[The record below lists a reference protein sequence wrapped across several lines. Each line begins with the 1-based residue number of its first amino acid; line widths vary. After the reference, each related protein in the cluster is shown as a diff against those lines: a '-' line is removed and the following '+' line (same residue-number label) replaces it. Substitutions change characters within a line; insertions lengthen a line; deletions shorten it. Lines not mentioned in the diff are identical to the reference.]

1 MHPCIAVKA
10 VMSLKNDRQTQVR
23 EIARDYILLLLFT
36 GLRRAEASRLTSDNV
51 DLKARTLTVTD
62 TKNHET
68 LTLPPPDFIFGMLKR
83 LLNHKMRNDVTAGPE
98 SIPSRARHNQI

>member
-1 MHPCIAVKA
+1 M
-10 VMSLKNDRQTQVR
+10 
-23 EIARDYILLLLFT
+23 IARPRSGKSHVITYCCYFFT

-68 LTLPPPDFIFGMLKR
+68 LTLLPPEFIFGTLKR

-98 SIPSRARHNQI
+98 SIPSRASHNQI